1 MLRKILVLS
10 FLCLILLLPA
20 NALAQP
26 APPELA
32 TPPQH
37 VVRSGETLFS
47 IAQRY
52 GTDVPT
58 LARLNRL
65 SDPRHIY
72 VGQQLSL
79 VAEPAGVDLCTWDTH
94 RLQMGESFSWLAQRG
109 GLAWETFAE
118 ANKVLNSGALLVG
131 EQLLLPPAAAPTML
145 AVAPAQATPLLLALR
160 HNVPFWEVLRLNPQP
175 LYAGAGMLL
184 PGEGPA
190 PFLPYPLA
198 ALDLTPQ
205 PIVRGQTAILA
216 LETVAPATCE
226 VYYLD
231 HAEPCYAQDPTHLF
245 AFISL
250 SPMLDPATYP
260 VNLRV
265 RSEGSEMALELP
277 LVVSPGRFGYEVINV
292 GGSRQHL
299 MDPTLLRAEAD
310 KVNAVA
316 RVRTPQRYWQVPLRY
331 PVQAAISSYFG
342 ARRSYGGAYN
352 SYHAGMDFRAC
363 TGTPVHVP
371 AGGVV
376 VLADPLV
383 VRGNAIMVDHGW
395 GLVTGYWH
403 LSKINVAVG
412 DVVTQG
418 EVIGRVGNTGLSTG
432 SHLHWQ
438 TWVNGTPVNPLQWVE
453 AFYPFPAPAV
463 PPAPVAEQYDHV
475 YE

>member
-1 MLRKILVLS
+1 MLRKILALS

-26 APPELA
+26 VPPELVA
-32 TPPQH
+32 LPPH
-37 VVRSGETLFS
+37 VVQSGETLFS

-52 GTDVPT
+52 GTDVTT
-58 LARLNRL
+58 LARLNHL

-79 VAEPAGVDLCTWDTH
+79 VAEPAGVDLRTWDTH
-94 RLQMGESFSWLAQRG
+94 RLQMGESFSWLARRG
-109 GLAWETFAE
+109 GLAWETCAE

-131 EQLLLPPAAAPTML
+131 QQLLLPPTAAPTML
-145 AVAPAQATPLLLALR
+145 AVAPAQATPLLQALR

-184 PGEGPA
+184 PGEGAA

-205 PIVRGQTAILA
+205 PIVRGQTAIVA

-226 VYYLD
+226 VRYLD
-231 HAEPCYAQDPTHLF
+231 HVEPCYAQDPTHLF

-260 VNLRV
+260 VNLQV

-292 GGSRQHL
+292 SSSRQHL
-299 MDPTLLRAEAD
+299 MDPSLLQAEREKLDAI
-310 KVNAVA
+310 ALI
-316 RVRTPQRYWQVPLRY
+316 REPQRYWQVPLLY

-342 ARRSYGGAYN
+342 SRRSYGGSYN
-352 SYHAGMDFRAC
+352 SYHSGVDFRAC
-363 TGTPVHVP
+363 TGTPVRAP
-371 AGGVV
+371 ADGVV
-376 VLADPLV
+376 VLAAPLV

-403 LSKINVAVG
+403 LSKIDVTVG
-412 DVVTQG
+412 QWVSR
-418 EVIGRVGNTGLSTG
+418 EEIIGRVGNTGLSTG
-432 SHLHWQ
+432 SHLHWEM
-438 TWVNGTPVNPLQWVE
+438 WVDGTPVNPLQWVE
-453 AFYPFPAPAV
+453 TFYPFPAPAV
-463 PPAPVAEQYDHV
+463 PPAPVAEQYDHGPQ
-475 YE
+475 

>member
-1 MLRKILVLS
+1 MLRKILALS
-10 FLCLILLLPA
+10 FLCLILLFPA
-20 NALAQP
+20 NVFAQP
-26 APPELA
+26 APPELVA
-32 TPPQH
+32 LPPH

-52 GTDVPT
+52 GTDVTT
-58 LARLNRL
+58 LARLNHL

-79 VAEPAGVDLCTWDTH
+79 VAEPAGVDLRTWDTH
-94 RLQMGESFSWLAQRG
+94 RLQMGESFSWLARRG
-109 GLAWETFAE
+109 GLAWETCAE
-118 ANKVLNSGALLVG
+118 ANRVLNSGDLLVG
-131 EQLLLPPAAAPTML
+131 QQLLLPPVAAPTTL
-145 AVAPAQATPLLLALR
+145 AVAPAQATPLLQALR
-160 HNVPFWEVLRLNPQP
+160 HNVPFWEVLRLNPRP

-190 PFLPYPLA
+190 PFLPYPLV

-205 PIVRGQTAILA
+205 PIVRGQTAIIA

-260 VNLRV
+260 VNLQV

-299 MDPTLLRAEAD
+299 MDPSLLQAERAKLDAIALIRE
-310 KVNAVA
+310 
-316 RVRTPQRYWQVPLRY
+316 PQRYWQVPLRY

-342 ARRSYGGAYN
+342 SRRSYGGSYN
-352 SYHAGMDFRAC
+352 SYHSGVDFRAC
-363 TGTPVHVP
+363 TGTPVRAP
-371 AGGVV
+371 ADGVV

-383 VRGNAIMVDHGW
+383 VRGNAIMIDHGW

-403 LSKINVAVG
+403 LSQIDVSVG
-412 DVVTQG
+412 QRVSRG
-418 EVIGRVGNTGLSTG
+418 EIVGRVGNTGLSTG
-432 SHLHWQ
+432 SHLHWEM
-438 TWVNGTPVNPLQWVE
+438 WVDGTPVNPLQWVE
-453 AFYPFPAPAV
+453 TFYPFPAPAV
-463 PPAPVAEQYDHV
+463 PPAPVAEQYDHGHQ
-475 YE
+475 